1 MKKILLLAIA
11 SFALT
16 GSAFASLTTCPT
28 ATYDVYLVANFTCT
42 SGALLF
48 SNFTYAG
55 TAAPP
60 GDVILASGIMV
71 TPQTVTGNEGFQFAS
86 GWNVAT
92 QPPVPPGTNSFED
105 SLIGFEVQGPITDL
119 HLFFNGSFTGTG
131 LTAVTENYC
140 INAPLGSCGAGNSG
154 QLKVTNPPP
163 AFNDQLFFPGQ
174 VTSLFVSKDV
184 NVSSG
189 TNGTA
194 HISQVINNFSNTP
207 EPMTLMLFGSG
218 LLGLGL
224 FRKRLK
230 S

>member
-1 MKKILLLAIA
+1 LAIA

-28 ATYDVYLVANFTCT
+28 ATYDVYLAVANFTCT

-48 SNFTYAG
+48 SNFTYSG
-55 TAAPP
+55 TAAPAGNAIP
-60 GDVILASGIMV
+60 ASGVMV

-92 QPPVPPGTNSFED
+92 QAGPPPTGSFED

-140 INAPLGSCGAGNSG
+140 INHTLSGCPIGPPSQGG
-154 QLKVTNPPP
+154 QLMVTNPPP
-163 AFNDQLFFPGQ
+163 AFNDQTFFPGTVQ
-174 VTSLFVSKDV
+174 SIFVSKDI
-184 NVSSG
+184 NASSG
-189 TNGTA
+189 VNGTA